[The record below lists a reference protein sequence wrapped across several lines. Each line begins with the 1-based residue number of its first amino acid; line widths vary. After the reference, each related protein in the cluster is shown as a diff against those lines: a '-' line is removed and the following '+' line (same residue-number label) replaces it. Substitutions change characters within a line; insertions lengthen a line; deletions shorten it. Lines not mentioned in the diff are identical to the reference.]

1 MTPRF
6 WKLAPIALAIAFAP
20 FVSPAGAQATAC
32 KDGTSSAASG
42 RGACSGHGGVAP
54 AQKRAAVAAAKVQ
67 TRAAKTAAVSAAK
80 VETRTAKAAA
90 VTAAAQVKCTDGSS
104 TSASGRGACS
114 GHGGIDRGETKATR
128 TAAKADVKAAK
139 AEEHAAA
146 STVKCTDG
154 AMSAGGRGAC
164 SGHGGIAVATP
175 AQARAEKAETR
186 ATAAHAA
193 VGNGSAEDNNP
204 VGSIAKCKDGM
215 YSHSKSRRGACG
227 HHGGVANWS

>member
-6 WKLAPIALAIAFAP
+6 WKLAPIAIAIAFAP
-20 FVSPAGAQATAC
+20 LVSHAGAQATAC
-32 KDGTSSAASG
+32 KDGTTSAAAG

-54 AQKRAAVAAAKVQ
+54 APKRAAVA
-67 TRAAKTAAVSAAK
+67 AAK

-90 VTAAAQVKCTDGSS
+90 KVETRTAKAAAKVAAAQVTCIDGS

-164 SGHGGIAVATP
+164 SGHGGIAVATR

-186 ATAAHAA
+186 ATAARAA

-204 VGSIAKCKDGM
+204 VGAIAKCKDGM
-215 YSHSKSRRGACG
+215 YSHSKNRRGACG
-227 HHGGVANWS
+227 HHGGVASWS